1 MAPDTSHLV
10 ASILNSAWMVRHYGR
25 GGRMSPESPMA
36 LQRQQAIQKLGT
48 TVRHAFTISEDFEPL
63 LAAICDGLRPKEEQ
77 PF

>member
-25 GGRMSPESPMA
+25 GGRMAPTSNMA
-36 LQRQQAIQKLGT
+36 LQRKQAIQHLGA
-48 TVRHAFTISEDFEPL
+48 TVRHAFSTSEDFEPL
-63 LAAICDGLRPKEEQ
+63 LAAICDGLRPREEQ